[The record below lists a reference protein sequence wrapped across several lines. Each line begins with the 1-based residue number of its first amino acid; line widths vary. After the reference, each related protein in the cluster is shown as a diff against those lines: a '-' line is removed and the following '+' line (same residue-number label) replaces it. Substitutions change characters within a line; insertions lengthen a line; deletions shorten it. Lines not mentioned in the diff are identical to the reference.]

1 MLAEKVPSGLKKTM
15 MCRGCREVLG
25 LRIFI
30 RGPLAIPFRLRGIG
44 LSEMHPNTCTL
55 CEKRFKGI
63 MKSAQIRQPVTILFA
78 DLRNYTLLSNSIEPQ
93 EITDILGQFY
103 EASAEAVWERDGI
116 INKLIGD
123 AVLALFNFPF
133 RRETYVAN
141 AVEAAIDLQRKCEN
155 RGIEIGVGV
164 HTGETL
170 IGEVGQYVRDFTV
183 IGPVVNLAARLQGAA
198 APGEILVTDSVLEEV
213 PDLRSVVQERS
224 LQLKGISEQVRA
236 YAFSVTNTSDAPS
249 AHLIRTK
256 GGSEGT

>member
-1 MLAEKVPSGLKKTM
+1 MLAKNALPGLKKTM

-63 MKSAQIRQPVTILFA
+63 MKSAQIRQPITILFA
-78 DLRNYTLLSNSIEPQ
+78 DLRNYTSLSNTIEPQ
-93 EITDILGQFY
+93 EMTDILGQFY
-103 EASAEAVWERDGI
+103 EAAAEAVWERDGI

-133 RRETYVAN
+133 RRENHVVN
-141 AVEAAIDLQRKCEN
+141 AVEAAIELQRKCKDQ
-155 RGIEIGVGV
+155 GIEIGVGV

-198 APGEILVTDSVLEEV
+198 APGEILVTESVLEAMGGLL
-213 PDLRSVVQERS
+213 PDVQQRTLE
-224 LQLKGISEQVRA
+224 LKGITEQVKA
-236 YAFSVTNTSDAPS
+236 YAFSATNIGDAP
-249 AHLIRTK
+249 ARY
-256 GGSEGT
+256 

>member
-1 MLAEKVPSGLKKTM
+1 MPTREAQAKLKKTM
-15 MCRGCREVLG
+15 ICLGCKEVLG
-25 LRIFI
+25 LRIYI

-44 LSEMHPNTCTL
+44 ISEMHPNTCTL

-78 DLRNYTLLSNSIEPQ
+78 DLRNYTSLSNTIEPQ
-93 EITDILGQFY
+93 EMTDILGRFY
-103 EASAEAVWERDGI
+103 EASAEAVWEQDGI
-116 INKLIGD
+116 VNKLIGD

-133 RRETYVAN
+133 RRETHVAN
-141 AVEAAIDLQRKCEN
+141 AVEAAIDLQQKCEN
-155 RGIEIGVGV
+155 LGIEIGVGV

-213 PDLRSVVQERS
+213 PDLASDLQERS

-236 YAFSVTNTSDAPS
+236 HAFSVTNTGDRPP
-249 AHLIRTK
+249 AH
-256 GGSEGT
+256 